1 MERLAFQNIMEQ
13 VKNRTILDLTSKV
26 SVESDDELTA
36 QFPAVTA
43 AVLTLTTKSGQEF
56 MERVDFPKGEPEN
69 PMTEKEFTERFI
81 ELAVYGGKKR
91 EESAEM
97 LEFIK
102 KMDGCMDR
110 LYQYL

>member
-1 MERLAFQNIMEQ
+1 
-13 VKNRTILDLTSKV
+13 
-26 SVESDDELTA
+26 
-36 QFPAVTA
+36 
-43 AVLTLTTKSGQEF
+43 

-110 LYQYL
+110 L